1 MLEQRPGS
9 EDLDLPSFADDE
21 DRDEDE
27 KIEAAQKRARRRRR
41 YIAIAVVLLI
51 IILVPVI
58 FFATRGLRMRRVTYQ
73 FRQVTQGNI
82 ALVVSATGPVQG
94 TIYNADFLATGRISE
109 IDVKLGQSVNA
120 GQTLA
125 KIDNTAL
132 EDALKQAQASLQQ
145 QKDFGTQD
153 AINVAQDQVNTAQH
167 NLNNATLTAPHA
179 GVVTAINGA
188 VGGMATGGGG
198 GGSGG
203 SSSGG
208 GSSAVGFIQIVDR
221 SSLQVQANVNES
233 DIGGVA
239 VGQAVSFTVNAY
251 GSRTFHGTVSAIAP
265 LGQSASNVVTYP
277 VTINVDT
284 KSIQGANVLP
294 GMTASVTITIA
305 THSNALLVPVDAIN
319 FAQASTQISS
329 GERDAALS
337 QARQMMAGLQS
348 GGTGSSKSNMTASY
362 VLELANN
369 RWTAKPVVLGLTDG
383 TSYEVLSGL
392 TLGENVAVGVQG
404 GGGGTP
410 GPVGRPG
417 TGIGG

>member
-21 DRDEDE
+21 ERDEDE

-41 YIAIAVVLLI
+41 YITIAVVLLI

-94 TIYNADFLATGRISE
+94 TIYNADFLATGRVSE

-153 AINVAQDQVNTAQH
+153 AINVAQNQVNTAQH
-167 NLNNATLTAPHA
+167 NLDNATLTAPHA

-188 VGGMATGGGG
+188 VGGMTTG
-198 GGSGG
+198 GGSG
-203 SSSGG
+203 SSGGG

-239 VGQAVSFTVNAY
+239 VGHAVSFTVNAY

-265 LGQSASNVVTYP
+265 LGQNASNVVTYP
-277 VTINVDT
+277 VTINVDM
-284 KSIQGANVLP
+284 KSIPGANVLP

-329 GERDAALS
+329 SERDAALS
-337 QARQMMAGLQS
+337 QAQQMMAGLQS
-348 GGTGSSKSNMTASY
+348 GGTGGSKSNMTASF
-362 VLELANN
+362 VLEQANN

-392 TLGENVAVGVQG
+392 TLGESVAVGVQG
-404 GGGGTP
+404 GGTT

>member
-21 DRDEDE
+21 ERDEDE
-27 KIEAAQKRARRRRR
+27 KIEATQKRARRRRR
-41 YIAIAVVLLI
+41 YITIAVVLLI

-94 TIYNADFLATGRISE
+94 TIYNADFLATGRVSE

-153 AINVAQDQVNTAQH
+153 AINVAQNQVNTAQH
-167 NLNNATLTAPHA
+167 NLDNATLTAPHA

-188 VGGMATGGGG
+188 VGGMTTGGGSGSSGGG
-198 GGSGG
+198 GGS
-203 SSSGG
+203 
-208 GSSAVGFIQIVDR
+208 AEGFIQIVDR

-251 GSRTFHGTVSAIAP
+251 GSRTFHGTVGAIAP
-265 LGQSASNVVTYP
+265 LGQNASNVVTYP
-277 VTINVDT
+277 VTINVDM
-284 KSIQGANVLP
+284 KSIPGANVLP

-329 GERDAALS
+329 SERDAALS
-337 QARQMMAGLQS
+337 QAQQMMAGLQS
-348 GGTGSSKSNMTASY
+348 GGTGGSKSNMTASF
-362 VLELANN
+362 VLEQANN

-392 TLGENVAVGVQG
+392 TLGESVAVGVQG
-404 GGGGTP
+404 GGTT

>member
-1 MLEQRPGS
+1 MLEQKPGN

-41 YIAIAVVLLI
+41 YIAIAVVLLL

-58 FFATRGLRMRRVTYQ
+58 FFATRGLRMRGVIYQ
-73 FRQVTQGNI
+73 YKQVTQGNI
-82 ALVVSATGPVQG
+82 ALIVSATGPVQG
-94 TIYNADFLATGRISE
+94 TIYNADFLATGRVSE
-109 IDVKLGQSVNA
+109 IDVKLGQSVKA

-153 AINVAQDQVNTAQH
+153 AINVAQAQVNTAQH
-167 NLNNATLTAPHA
+167 NLDNATLTASHA
-179 GVVTAINGA
+179 GVVTAINGV
-188 VGGMATGGGG
+188 VGGMTTG
-198 GGSGG
+198 GG

-208 GSSAVGFIQIVDR
+208 GSGVAGFIQIVDS

-251 GSRTFHGTVSAIAP
+251 GSHTFHGTVSAIAP
-265 LGQSASNVVTYP
+265 LGQNASNVVTYP
-277 VTINVDT
+277 VTINVDM
-284 KSIQGANVLP
+284 KSIQGTNVLP

-305 THSNALLVPVDAIN
+305 MHSNALLVPVDAVN
-319 FAQASTQISS
+319 FAQASTLISS
-329 GERDAALS
+329 SERDAALS
-337 QARQMMAGLQS
+337 QAQQMMAGLQS
-348 GGTGSSKSNMTASY
+348 GGTGGVKPTMTASY
-362 VLELANN
+362 VLERANN

-392 TLGENVAVGVQG
+392 TLGESVAVGVQG
-404 GGGGTP
+404 GTGGTT
-410 GPVGRPG
+410 GPAGRPG

>member
-27 KIEAAQKRARRRRR
+27 KIETAQKRARRRRR
-41 YIAIAVVLLI
+41 YITIAVVLLI

-82 ALVVSATGPVQG
+82 ALVVSATGPAQG
-94 TIYNADFLATGRISE
+94 TIYNADFLATGRVSE

-153 AINVAQDQVNTAQH
+153 AINVAQDQLNTAQH
-167 NLNNATLTAPHA
+167 NLDNATLTAPHA

-188 VGGMATGGGG
+188 VGGMTTG

-203 SSSGG
+203 
-208 GSSAVGFIQIVDR
+208 GSSVAGFIQIVDR

-265 LGQSASNVVTYP
+265 LGQNASNVVTYP
-277 VTINVDT
+277 VTINVDM

-329 GERDAALS
+329 SERDAALS
-337 QARQMMAGLQS
+337 QAQQMMAGLQS
-348 GGTGSSKSNMTASY
+348 GGTGGSKSNMTASF

-392 TLGENVAVGVQG
+392 TLGESVAVGVQG
-404 GGGGTP
+404 GGTT
-410 GPVGRPG
+410 GPIGRPG

>member
-41 YIAIAVVLLI
+41 YITIAVVLLI

-94 TIYNADFLATGRISE
+94 TIY
-109 IDVKLGQSVNA
+109 
-120 GQTLA
+120 
-125 KIDNTAL
+125 AL

-153 AINVAQDQVNTAQH
+153 AINVAQNQVNTAQH
-167 NLNNATLTAPHA
+167 NLDNATLTAPHA

-188 VGGMATGGGG
+188 VGGMTTGGGSGSSGGG
-198 GGSGG
+198 GGS
-203 SSSGG
+203 
-208 GSSAVGFIQIVDR
+208 AEGFIQIVDR

-251 GSRTFHGTVSAIAP
+251 GSRTFHGTVGAIAP
-265 LGQSASNVVTYP
+265 LGQNASNVVTYP
-277 VTINVDT
+277 VTINVDM
-284 KSIQGANVLP
+284 KSIPGANVLP

-329 GERDAALS
+329 SERDAALS
-337 QARQMMAGLQS
+337 QAQQMMAGLQS
-348 GGTGSSKSNMTASY
+348 GGTGGSKSNMTASF
-362 VLELANN
+362 VLEQANN

-392 TLGENVAVGVQG
+392 TLGESVAVGVQG
-404 GGGGTP
+404 GGTT

>member
-21 DRDEDE
+21 ERDEDE
-27 KIEAAQKRARRRRR
+27 KIEATQKRARRRRR
-41 YIAIAVVLLI
+41 YITIAVVLLI

-94 TIYNADFLATGRISE
+94 TIYNADFLATGRVSE

-125 KIDNTAL
+125 KIDSTAL

-153 AINVAQDQVNTAQH
+153 AINVAQNQVNTAQH
-167 NLNNATLTAPHA
+167 NLDNATLTAPHA

-188 VGGMATGGGG
+188 VGGMTTGGGSGSSGGG
-198 GGSGG
+198 GGS
-203 SSSGG
+203 
-208 GSSAVGFIQIVDR
+208 AEGFIQIVDR

-239 VGQAVSFTVNAY
+239 VRQAVSFTVNAY
-251 GSRTFHGTVSAIAP
+251 GSRTFHGTVGAIAP
-265 LGQSASNVVTYP
+265 LGQNASNVVTYP
-277 VTINVDT
+277 VTINVDM
-284 KSIQGANVLP
+284 KSIPGANVLP

-329 GERDAALS
+329 SERDAALS

-348 GGTGSSKSNMTASY
+348 GGTGGSKSNMTASF
-362 VLELANN
+362 VLEQANN

-392 TLGENVAVGVQG
+392 TLGESVAVGVQG
-404 GGGGTP
+404 GGTT

>member
-21 DRDEDE
+21 ERDEDE
-27 KIEAAQKRARRRRR
+27 KIEATQKRARRRRR
-41 YIAIAVVLLI
+41 YITIAVVLLI

-94 TIYNADFLATGRISE
+94 TIYNADFLATGRVSE

-153 AINVAQDQVNTAQH
+153 AINVAQNQVNTAQH
-167 NLNNATLTAPHA
+167 NLDNATLTAPHA

-188 VGGMATGGGG
+188 VGGMTTGGGSGSSGGG
-198 GGSGG
+198 GGS
-203 SSSGG
+203 
-208 GSSAVGFIQIVDR
+208 AEGFIQIVDR

-251 GSRTFHGTVSAIAP
+251 GSRTFHGTVGAIAP
-265 LGQSASNVVTYP
+265 LGQNASNVVTYP
-277 VTINVDT
+277 VTINVDM
-284 KSIQGANVLP
+284 KSIPGANVLP

-329 GERDAALS
+329 SERDAALS
-337 QARQMMAGLQS
+337 QAQQMKAGLQS
-348 GGTGSSKSNMTASY
+348 GGTGGSKSNMTASF
-362 VLELANN
+362 VLEPANN

-392 TLGENVAVGVQG
+392 TLGESVAVGVQG
-404 GGGGTP
+404 GGTT

>member
-1 MLEQRPGS
+1 MLEQKPGS

-27 KIEAAQKRARRRRR
+27 KIATAQKRARRRRR

-51 IILVPVI
+51 IILVPVV
-58 FFATRGLRMRRVTYQ
+58 FFATRGLRIRRVTYQ
-73 FRQVTQGNI
+73 YKQVTQGNI

-94 TIYNADFLATGRISE
+94 TIYTADFLATGRVSE
-109 IDVKLGQSVNA
+109 IDVKLGQPVKA

-153 AINVAQDQVNTAQH
+153 AINVAQAQVNTAQH
-167 NLNNATLTAPHA
+167 NLDNATLTAPHA

-188 VGGMATGGGG
+188 VGGMASGG

-203 SSSGG
+203 SSGG
-208 GSSAVGFIQIVDR
+208 GSSAAGFIQIVDS
-221 SSLQVQANVNES
+221 SSLKVQANVNES

-239 VGQAVSFTVNAY
+239 VGQAVSFTVNSY
-251 GSRTFHGTVSAIAP
+251 GSRAFHGTVSAIAP
-265 LGQSASNVVTYP
+265 LGQNASNVVTYP
-277 VTINVDT
+277 VTINVDM

-305 THSNALLVPVDAIN
+305 THSNALLIPVDAVN
-319 FAQASTQISS
+319 FAQASTLISS
-329 GERDAALS
+329 SERDAALS
-337 QARQMMAGLQS
+337 QARQMMAGLQN
-348 GGTGSSKSNMTASY
+348 GGTGGANSTMTASY

-392 TLGENVAVGVQG
+392 TLGESVAVGVQG
-404 GGGGTP
+404 GTGGTTSP
-410 GPVGRPG
+410 TGRPG

>member
-21 DRDEDE
+21 ERDEDE
-27 KIEAAQKRARRRRR
+27 KIEATQKRARRRRR
-41 YIAIAVVLLI
+41 YITIAVVLLI

-94 TIYNADFLATGRISE
+94 TIYNADFLATGRVSE

-153 AINVAQDQVNTAQH
+153 AINVAQNQVNTAQH
-167 NLNNATLTAPHA
+167 NLDNATLTAPHA

-188 VGGMATGGGG
+188 VGGMTTGGGSGSSGGGG
-198 GGSGG
+198 GGS
-203 SSSGG
+203 
-208 GSSAVGFIQIVDR
+208 AEGFIQIVDR

-251 GSRTFHGTVSAIAP
+251 GSRTFHGTVGAIAP
-265 LGQSASNVVTYP
+265 LGLNASNVVTYP
-277 VTINVDT
+277 VTINVDM
-284 KSIQGANVLP
+284 KSIPGANVLP

-329 GERDAALS
+329 SERDAALS

-348 GGTGSSKSNMTASY
+348 GGTGGSKSNMTASF
-362 VLELANN
+362 VLESANN

-392 TLGENVAVGVQG
+392 TLGESVAVGVQG
-404 GGGGTP
+404 GGTT

>member
-41 YIAIAVVLLI
+41 YITIAVVLLL

-94 TIYNADFLATGRISE
+94 TIYNADFLATGRVSE

-153 AINVAQDQVNTAQH
+153 AINVAQNQVNTAQH
-167 NLNNATLTAPHA
+167 NLDNATLTAPHA

-188 VGGMATGGGG
+188 VGGMTTGGGSGSSGGG
-198 GGSGG
+198 GGS
-203 SSSGG
+203 
-208 GSSAVGFIQIVDR
+208 AEGFIQIVDR

-251 GSRTFHGTVSAIAP
+251 GSRTFHGTVGAIAP
-265 LGQSASNVVTYP
+265 LGQNASNVVTYP
-277 VTINVDT
+277 VTINVDM
-284 KSIQGANVLP
+284 KSIPGANVLP

-329 GERDAALS
+329 SERDAALS
-337 QARQMMAGLQS
+337 QAQQMMAGLQS
-348 GGTGSSKSNMTASY
+348 GGTGGSKSNMTASF
-362 VLELANN
+362 VLEQANN

-392 TLGENVAVGVQG
+392 TLGESVAVGVQG
-404 GGGGTP
+404 GGTT

>member
-41 YIAIAVVLLI
+41 YITIAVVLLI

-94 TIYNADFLATGRISE
+94 TIYNADFLATGRVSE

-167 NLNNATLTAPHA
+167 NLDNATLTAPHV

-188 VGGMATGGGG
+188 VGGMTTG
-198 GGSGG
+198 GGSG
-203 SSSGG
+203 SSGGG

-233 DIGGVA
+233 DIEGVA

-251 GSRTFHGTVSAIAP
+251 GSRTFHGTVGAIAP
-265 LGQSASNVVTYP
+265 LGQNASNVVTYP
-277 VTINVDT
+277 VTINVDM
-284 KSIQGANVLP
+284 KSIPGANVLP

-329 GERDAALS
+329 SERDAALS

-348 GGTGSSKSNMTASY
+348 GGTGGSKSNMTASF
-362 VLELANN
+362 VLEPANN
-369 RWTAKPVVLGLTDG
+369 RWTVKPVVLGLTDG

-392 TLGENVAVGVQG
+392 TLGESVAVGVQG
-404 GGGGTP
+404 GGTT

>member
-21 DRDEDE
+21 ERDEDE

-41 YIAIAVVLLI
+41 YITIAVVLLI

-94 TIYNADFLATGRISE
+94 TIYNADFLATGRVSE

-153 AINVAQDQVNTAQH
+153 AINVAQNQVNTAQH
-167 NLNNATLTAPHA
+167 NLDNATLTAPHA

-188 VGGMATGGGG
+188 VGGMTTGGGSGSSGGG
-198 GGSGG
+198 GGS
-203 SSSGG
+203 
-208 GSSAVGFIQIVDR
+208 AEGFIQIVDR

-251 GSRTFHGTVSAIAP
+251 GSRTFHGTVGAIAP
-265 LGQSASNVVTYP
+265 LGQNASNVVTYP
-277 VTINVDT
+277 VTINVDM
-284 KSIQGANVLP
+284 KSIPGANVLP

-329 GERDAALS
+329 SERDAALS
-337 QARQMMAGLQS
+337 QAQQMMAGLQS
-348 GGTGSSKSNMTASY
+348 GGTGGSKSNMTASF
-362 VLELANN
+362 VLEQANN

-392 TLGENVAVGVQG
+392 TLGESVAVGVQG
-404 GGGGTP
+404 GGTT

>member
-21 DRDEDE
+21 ERDEDE
-27 KIEAAQKRARRRRR
+27 KIEATQKRARRRRR
-41 YIAIAVVLLI
+41 YITIAVVLLI

-94 TIYNADFLATGRISE
+94 TIYNADFLATGRVSE

-153 AINVAQDQVNTAQH
+153 AINVAQNQVNTAQH
-167 NLNNATLTAPHA
+167 NLDNATLTAPHA

-188 VGGMATGGGG
+188 VGGMTTGGGSGSSGGGG
-198 GGSGG
+198 GGS
-203 SSSGG
+203 
-208 GSSAVGFIQIVDR
+208 AEGFIQIVDR

-251 GSRTFHGTVSAIAP
+251 GSRTFHGTVGAIAP
-265 LGQSASNVVTYP
+265 LGQNASNVVTYP
-277 VTINVDT
+277 VTINVDM
-284 KSIQGANVLP
+284 KSIPGANVLP

-329 GERDAALS
+329 SERDAALS
-337 QARQMMAGLQS
+337 QAQQMMAGLQS
-348 GGTGSSKSNMTASY
+348 GGTGGSKSNMTASF
-362 VLELANN
+362 VLEQANN

-392 TLGENVAVGVQG
+392 TLGESVAVGVQG
-404 GGGGTP
+404 GGTT

>member
-21 DRDEDE
+21 ERDEDE
-27 KIEAAQKRARRRRR
+27 KIEATQKRARRRRR
-41 YIAIAVVLLI
+41 YITIAVVLLI

-94 TIYNADFLATGRISE
+94 TIYNADFLATGRVSE

-167 NLNNATLTAPHA
+167 NLDNATLTAPHA

-188 VGGMATGGGG
+188 VGGMATG
-198 GGSGG
+198 GG

-265 LGQSASNVVTYP
+265 LGQNASNVVTYP
-277 VTINVDT
+277 VTINVDM
-284 KSIQGANVLP
+284 KSIPGANVLP

-329 GERDAALS
+329 SERDAALS

-348 GGTGSSKSNMTASY
+348 GGTGGSKSNMTASF
-362 VLELANN
+362 VLEQANN

-392 TLGENVAVGVQG
+392 TLGESVAVGVQG
-404 GGGGTP
+404 GGTT

>member
-21 DRDEDE
+21 ERDEDE
-27 KIEAAQKRARRRRR
+27 KIEATQKRARRRRR
-41 YIAIAVVLLI
+41 YITIAVVLLI

-94 TIYNADFLATGRISE
+94 TIYNADFLATGRVSE

-125 KIDNTAL
+125 KIDSTAL

-167 NLNNATLTAPHA
+167 NLDNATLTAPHA

-188 VGGMATGGGG
+188 VGGMTTGGGSGSSGGG
-198 GGSGG
+198 GGS
-203 SSSGG
+203 
-208 GSSAVGFIQIVDR
+208 AEGFIQIVDR

-251 GSRTFHGTVSAIAP
+251 GSRTFHGTVGAIAP
-265 LGQSASNVVTYP
+265 LGQNASNVVTYP
-277 VTINVDT
+277 VTINVDM
-284 KSIQGANVLP
+284 KSIPGANVLP

-329 GERDAALS
+329 SERDAALS
-337 QARQMMAGLQS
+337 QAQQMMAGLQS
-348 GGTGSSKSNMTASY
+348 GGTGGSKSNMTASF
-362 VLELANN
+362 VLEQANN

-392 TLGENVAVGVQG
+392 TLGESVAVGVQG
-404 GGGGTP
+404 GGTT

>member
-21 DRDEDE
+21 ERDEDE
-27 KIEAAQKRARRRRR
+27 KIEATQKRARRRRR
-41 YIAIAVVLLI
+41 YITIAVVLLI

-94 TIYNADFLATGRISE
+94 TIYNADFLATGRVSE

-153 AINVAQDQVNTAQH
+153 AINVAQNQVNTAQH
-167 NLNNATLTAPHA
+167 NLDNATLTAPHA

-188 VGGMATGGGG
+188 VGGMTTGGGSGSSGGG
-198 GGSGG
+198 GGS
-203 SSSGG
+203 
-208 GSSAVGFIQIVDR
+208 AEGFIQIVDR

-265 LGQSASNVVTYP
+265 LGQNASNVVTYP
-277 VTINVDT
+277 VTINVDM
-284 KSIQGANVLP
+284 KSIAGANVLP

-329 GERDAALS
+329 SERDAALS
-337 QARQMMAGLQS
+337 QAQQMMAGLQS
-348 GGTGSSKSNMTASY
+348 GGTGGSKSNMTASF
-362 VLELANN
+362 VLEQANN

-392 TLGENVAVGVQG
+392 TLGESVAVGVQG
-404 GGGGTP
+404 GGTT

>member
-41 YIAIAVVLLI
+41 YITIAVVLLI
-51 IILVPVI
+51 IILVPLI

-94 TIYNADFLATGRISE
+94 TIYNADFLATGRVSE

-167 NLNNATLTAPHA
+167 NLDNATLTAPHA

-188 VGGMATGGGG
+188 VGGMATGGG
-198 GGSGG
+198 SGG
-203 SSSGG
+203 SSSNGGG

-265 LGQSASNVVTYP
+265 LGQNASNVVTYP
-277 VTINVDT
+277 VTINVDM
-284 KSIQGANVLP
+284 KSIPGANVLP

-329 GERDAALS
+329 SERDVALS

-348 GGTGSSKSNMTASY
+348 GGTAGSKSNMTASY

-392 TLGENVAVGVQG
+392 TLGESVAVGVQG
-404 GGGGTP
+404 GGTT

>member
-41 YIAIAVVLLI
+41 YITIAVVLLI

-94 TIYNADFLATGRISE
+94 TIYNADFLATGRVSE

-167 NLNNATLTAPHA
+167 NLDNATLTAPHA

-188 VGGMATGGGG
+188 VGGMTTGGGSGSSGGG
-198 GGSGG
+198 GGS
-203 SSSGG
+203 
-208 GSSAVGFIQIVDR
+208 AEGFIQIVDR

-251 GSRTFHGTVSAIAP
+251 GSRTFHGTVGAIAP
-265 LGQSASNVVTYP
+265 LGQNASNVVTYP
-277 VTINVDT
+277 VTINVDM
-284 KSIQGANVLP
+284 KSIPGANVLP

-329 GERDAALS
+329 SERDAALS

-348 GGTGSSKSNMTASY
+348 GGTGGSKSNMTASF
-362 VLELANN
+362 VLEQANN

-392 TLGENVAVGVQG
+392 TLGESVAVGVQG
-404 GGGGTP
+404 GGTT

>member
-21 DRDEDE
+21 ERDEDE
-27 KIEAAQKRARRRRR
+27 KIEATQKRARRRRR
-41 YIAIAVVLLI
+41 YITIAVVLLI

-94 TIYNADFLATGRISE
+94 TIYNADFLATGRVSE

-167 NLNNATLTAPHA
+167 NLDNATLTAPHA

-188 VGGMATGGGG
+188 VGGMTTGGGSGSSGGG
-198 GGSGG
+198 GGS
-203 SSSGG
+203 
-208 GSSAVGFIQIVDR
+208 AEGFIQIVDR

-251 GSRTFHGTVSAIAP
+251 GSRTFHGTVGAIAP
-265 LGQSASNVVTYP
+265 LGQNASNVVTYP
-277 VTINVDT
+277 VTINVDM
-284 KSIQGANVLP
+284 KSIPGANVLP

-329 GERDAALS
+329 SERDAALS

-348 GGTGSSKSNMTASY
+348 GGTGGSKSNMTASF
-362 VLELANN
+362 VLESANN

-392 TLGENVAVGVQG
+392 TLGESVAVGVQG
-404 GGGGTP
+404 GGTT

>member
-21 DRDEDE
+21 ERDEDE
-27 KIEAAQKRARRRRR
+27 KIEATQKRARRRRR
-41 YIAIAVVLLI
+41 YITIAVVLLI

-94 TIYNADFLATGRISE
+94 TIYNADFLATGRVSE

-167 NLNNATLTAPHA
+167 NLDNATLTAPHA

-188 VGGMATGGGG
+188 VGGMATGGG
-198 GGSGG
+198 SG
-203 SSSGG
+203 SSG

-251 GSRTFHGTVSAIAP
+251 GSRTFHGTVGAIAP
-265 LGQSASNVVTYP
+265 LGQNASNVVTYP
-277 VTINVDT
+277 VTINVDM
-284 KSIQGANVLP
+284 KSIPGANVLP

-305 THSNALLVPVDAIN
+305 THSNALLVPVDATN

-329 GERDAALS
+329 SERDAALS
-337 QARQMMAGLQS
+337 QSRQMMAGLQS
-348 GGTGSSKSNMTASY
+348 GGTGGSKSNMTASY
-362 VLELANN
+362 VLEAANN

-392 TLGENVAVGVQG
+392 TLGESVAVGVQG
-404 GGGGTP
+404 GGTT

>member
-21 DRDEDE
+21 ERDEDE
-27 KIEAAQKRARRRRR
+27 KIEATQKRARRRRR
-41 YIAIAVVLLI
+41 YITIAVVLLI

-94 TIYNADFLATGRISE
+94 TIYNADFLATGRVSE

-167 NLNNATLTAPHA
+167 NLDNATLTAPHA

-188 VGGMATGGGG
+188 VGGMATGGG
-198 GGSGG
+198 SG
-203 SSSGG
+203 SSG

-265 LGQSASNVVTYP
+265 LGQNASNVVTYP
-277 VTINVDT
+277 VTINVDM
-284 KSIQGANVLP
+284 KSIPGANVLP

-329 GERDAALS
+329 SERDAALS

-348 GGTGSSKSNMTASY
+348 GGTGGSKSNMTASF
-362 VLELANN
+362 VLEQANN

-392 TLGENVAVGVQG
+392 TLGESVAVGVQG
-404 GGGGTP
+404 GGTT

>member
-41 YIAIAVVLLI
+41 YITIAVVLLL

-94 TIYNADFLATGRISE
+94 TIYNADFLATGRVSE

-167 NLNNATLTAPHA
+167 NLDNATLTAPHA

-188 VGGMATGGGG
+188 VGGMTTGGGSGSSGGG
-198 GGSGG
+198 GGS
-203 SSSGG
+203 
-208 GSSAVGFIQIVDR
+208 AEGFIQIVDR

-251 GSRTFHGTVSAIAP
+251 GSRTFHGTVGAIAP
-265 LGQSASNVVTYP
+265 LGQNASNVVTYP
-277 VTINVDT
+277 VTINVDM
-284 KSIQGANVLP
+284 KSIPGANVLP

-305 THSNALLVPVDAIN
+305 THSNASLVPVDAIN

-329 GERDAALS
+329 SERDAALS
-337 QARQMMAGLQS
+337 QAQQMMAGLQS
-348 GGTGSSKSNMTASY
+348 GGTGGSKSNMTASF
-362 VLELANN
+362 VLEQANN

-392 TLGENVAVGVQG
+392 TLGESVAVGVQG
-404 GGGGTP
+404 GGTT

>member
-1 MLEQRPGS
+1 
-9 EDLDLPSFADDE
+9 
-21 DRDEDE
+21 
-27 KIEAAQKRARRRRR
+27 
-41 YIAIAVVLLI
+41 LI

-94 TIYNADFLATGRISE
+94 TIYNADFLATGRVSE

-132 EDALKQAQASLQQ
+132 EDELKQAQASLQQ

-167 NLNNATLTAPHA
+167 NLDNATLTAPHA
-179 GVVTAINGA
+179 GVVTAINGT
-188 VGGMATGGGG
+188 VGGMTTGGG

-203 SSSGG
+203 
-208 GSSAVGFIQIVDR
+208 GSSVAGFIQIVDS

-239 VGQAVSFTVNAY
+239 VGQVVSFTVNAY
-251 GSRTFHGTVSAIAP
+251 GSRVFHGTVKAIAP
-265 LGQSASNVVTYP
+265 LGQNASNVVTYP
-277 VTINVDT
+277 VTINVDM
-284 KSIQGANVLP
+284 KSLQGANVLP

-319 FAQASTQISS
+319 FAQASTQISNS
-329 GERDAALS
+329 ERDAALS
-337 QARQMMAGLQS
+337 QAQQTMAGLQS
-348 GGTGSSKSNMTASY
+348 GGTSSSKSNMTASY
-362 VLELANN
+362 VLEQANN

-392 TLGENVAVGVQG
+392 TLGESVAVGVQG
-404 GGGGTP
+404 GGTT
-410 GPVGRPG
+410 GPIGRPG

>member
-27 KIEAAQKRARRRRR
+27 KIEAVQKRARRRRR
-41 YIAIAVVLLI
+41 YITIAVVLLI

-94 TIYNADFLATGRISE
+94 TIYNADFLATGRVSE

-167 NLNNATLTAPHA
+167 NLDNATLTAPHA

-188 VGGMATGGGG
+188 VGGMTTGGGSGSSGGG
-198 GGSGG
+198 GGS
-203 SSSGG
+203 
-208 GSSAVGFIQIVDR
+208 AEGFIQIVDR

-251 GSRTFHGTVSAIAP
+251 GSRTFHGTVGAIAP
-265 LGQSASNVVTYP
+265 LGQNASNVVTYP
-277 VTINVDT
+277 VTINVDM
-284 KSIQGANVLP
+284 KSIAGANVLP

-329 GERDAALS
+329 SERDAALS
-337 QARQMMAGLQS
+337 QARQMMAGIQS
-348 GGTGSSKSNMTASY
+348 GGTGGSKSNMTASY
-362 VLELANN
+362 VLEAANN

-392 TLGENVAVGVQG
+392 TLGESVAVGVQG
-404 GGGGTP
+404 GGTT

>member
-41 YIAIAVVLLI
+41 YITIAVVLLL

-94 TIYNADFLATGRISE
+94 TIYNADFLATGRVSE

-167 NLNNATLTAPHA
+167 NLDNATLTAPHA

-188 VGGMATGGGG
+188 VGGMTTGGGSGSSGGG
-198 GGSGG
+198 GGS
-203 SSSGG
+203 
-208 GSSAVGFIQIVDR
+208 AEGFIQIVDR

-251 GSRTFHGTVSAIAP
+251 GSRTFHGTVGAIAP
-265 LGQSASNVVTYP
+265 LGQNASNVVTYP
-277 VTINVDT
+277 VTINVDM
-284 KSIQGANVLP
+284 KSIPGANVLP

-329 GERDAALS
+329 SERDAALS
-337 QARQMMAGLQS
+337 QAQQMMAGLQS
-348 GGTGSSKSNMTASY
+348 GGTGGSKSNMTASF
-362 VLELANN
+362 VLEQANN

-392 TLGENVAVGVQG
+392 TLGESVAVGVQG
-404 GGGGTP
+404 GGTT

>member
-41 YIAIAVVLLI
+41 YITIAVVLLI

-94 TIYNADFLATGRISE
+94 TIYNADFLATGRVSE

-167 NLNNATLTAPHA
+167 NLDNATLTAPHA

-188 VGGMATGGGG
+188 VGGMTTGGGSGSSGGGG
-198 GGSGG
+198 GGS
-203 SSSGG
+203 
-208 GSSAVGFIQIVDR
+208 AEGFIQIVDR

-251 GSRTFHGTVSAIAP
+251 GSRTFHGTVGAIAP
-265 LGQSASNVVTYP
+265 LGQNASNVVTYP
-277 VTINVDT
+277 VTINVDM
-284 KSIQGANVLP
+284 KSIPGANVLP

-329 GERDAALS
+329 SERDAALS
-337 QARQMMAGLQS
+337 QAQQMMAGLQS
-348 GGTGSSKSNMTASY
+348 GGTGGSKSNMTASY
-362 VLELANN
+362 VLEAANN

-392 TLGENVAVGVQG
+392 TLGESVAVGVQG
-404 GGGGTP
+404 GGTT

>member
-21 DRDEDE
+21 ERDEDE

-41 YIAIAVVLLI
+41 YITIAVVLLI

-94 TIYNADFLATGRISE
+94 TIYNADFLATGRVSE

-125 KIDNTAL
+125 KIDSTAL

-167 NLNNATLTAPHA
+167 NLDNAALTAPHA

-188 VGGMATGGGG
+188 VGGMTTG
-198 GGSGG
+198 GGSG
-203 SSSGG
+203 SSG

-251 GSRTFHGTVSAIAP
+251 GSRTFHGTVGAIAP
-265 LGQSASNVVTYP
+265 LGQNASNVVTYP
-277 VTINVDT
+277 VTINVDM
-284 KSIQGANVLP
+284 KSIAGANVLP

-305 THSNALLVPVDAIN
+305 TQSNALLVPVDAIN

-329 GERDAALS
+329 SERDAALS

-348 GGTGSSKSNMTASY
+348 GGTGGSKSNMTASF
-362 VLELANN
+362 VLEPANN

-392 TLGENVAVGVQG
+392 TLGESVAVGVQG
-404 GGGGTP
+404 GGTT

>member
-41 YIAIAVVLLI
+41 YITIAVVLLI

-94 TIYNADFLATGRISE
+94 TIYNADFLATGRVSE

-167 NLNNATLTAPHA
+167 NLDNATLTAPHV

-188 VGGMATGGGG
+188 VGGMTTG
-198 GGSGG
+198 GGSG
-203 SSSGG
+203 SSGGG

-239 VGQAVSFTVNAY
+239 VGQAVSFTVSAY
-251 GSRTFHGTVSAIAP
+251 GSRAFHGTVSAIAP
-265 LGQSASNVVTYP
+265 LGQNASNVVTYP
-277 VTINVDT
+277 VTINVDM
-284 KSIQGANVLP
+284 KGLQGANVLP
-294 GMTASVTITIA
+294 GMTANVTITTA
-305 THSNALLVPVDAIN
+305 THANALLVPVDAIN
-319 FAQASTQISS
+319 FAQAAPVSLLSS
-329 GERDAALS
+329 SDRAAALS
-337 QARQMMAGLQS
+337 QAQQMMTGLQS
-348 GGTGSSKSNMTASY
+348 AGTSGSKGNLTASY
-362 VLELANN
+362 VLERTNN
-369 RWTAKPVVLGLTDG
+369 QWTAKPIVLG
-383 TSYEVLSGL
+383 
-392 TLGENVAVGVQG
+392 
-404 GGGGTP
+404 
-410 GPVGRPG
+410 
-417 TGIGG
+417 

>member
-41 YIAIAVVLLI
+41 Y
-51 IILVPVI
+51 
-58 FFATRGLRMRRVTYQ
+58 
-73 FRQVTQGNI
+73 
-82 ALVVSATGPVQG
+82 
-94 TIYNADFLATGRISE
+94 
-109 IDVKLGQSVNA
+109 KLGQSVNA

-153 AINVAQDQVNTAQH
+153 AINVAQNQVNTAQH
-167 NLNNATLTAPHA
+167 NLDNATLTAPHA

-188 VGGMATGGGG
+188 VGGMTTGGGSGSSGGG
-198 GGSGG
+198 GGS
-203 SSSGG
+203 
-208 GSSAVGFIQIVDR
+208 AEGFIQIVDR

-251 GSRTFHGTVSAIAP
+251 GSRTFHGTVGAIAP
-265 LGQSASNVVTYP
+265 LGQNASNVVTYP
-277 VTINVDT
+277 VTINVDM
-284 KSIQGANVLP
+284 KSIPGANVLP
-294 GMTASVTITIA
+294 GMTASITITIA

-329 GERDAALS
+329 SERDAALS

-348 GGTGSSKSNMTASY
+348 GGTGGSKSNMTASF
-362 VLELANN
+362 VLEQANN

-392 TLGENVAVGVQG
+392 TLGESVAVGVQG
-404 GGGGTP
+404 GGTT

>member
-1 MLEQRPGS
+1 MLEQKPGS

-41 YIAIAVVLLI
+41 YITIAVVLLI
-51 IILVPVI
+51 IILIPVI
-58 FFATRGLRMRRVTYQ
+58 FFATRGLRTRRATYQ
-73 FRQVTQGNI
+73 YKQVTQGNI

-94 TIYNADFLATGRISE
+94 TIYNAAFLATGRVSE
-109 IDVKLGQSVNA
+109 IDVKLGQSVKA

-153 AINVAQDQVNTAQH
+153 AINVAQAQVNTAQH
-167 NLNNATLTAPHA
+167 NLDNATLTAPHA

-198 GGSGG
+198 SGG
-203 SSSGG
+203 SSSGSG
-208 GSSAVGFIQIVDR
+208 AAGFIQIVDS

-233 DIGGVA
+233 DIGGIA

-265 LGQSASNVVTYP
+265 LGQNTSNVVTYP
-277 VTINVDT
+277 VTISVDM
-284 KSIQGANVLP
+284 KSIAGANVLP
-294 GMTASVTITIA
+294 GMTASVTITVA
-305 THSNALLVPVDAIN
+305 THANALLVPVDAVN
-319 FAQASTQISS
+319 FAQASTLISS
-329 GERDAALS
+329 SQRDAALS
-337 QARQMMAGLQS
+337 EAQQMMAGLQS
-348 GGTGSSKSNMTASY
+348 GGTGGAKSTMTASY
-362 VLELANN
+362 VLESANN

-392 TLGENVAVGVQG
+392 TLGESVAVGVQG
-404 GGGGTP
+404 GTGGTT

>member
-21 DRDEDE
+21 ERDEDE
-27 KIEAAQKRARRRRR
+27 KIEATQKRARRRRR
-41 YIAIAVVLLI
+41 YITIAVVLLI

-94 TIYNADFLATGRISE
+94 TIYNADFLATGRVSE

-153 AINVAQDQVNTAQH
+153 AINVAQNQVNTAQH
-167 NLNNATLTAPHA
+167 NLDNATLTAPHA

-188 VGGMATGGGG
+188 VGGMTTGGGSGSSGGGG
-198 GGSGG
+198 GGS
-203 SSSGG
+203 
-208 GSSAVGFIQIVDR
+208 AEGFIQIVDR

-233 DIGGVA
+233 DIGGVV

-251 GSRTFHGTVSAIAP
+251 GSHTFHGTVSAIAP
-265 LGQSASNVVTYP
+265 LGQNVSNVVTYP
-277 VTINVDT
+277 VTISVDM
-284 KSIQGANVLP
+284 KSLQGANVLP

-319 FAQASTQISS
+319 FAQAAPASLLSS
-329 GERDAALS
+329 SDRAAALS
-337 QARQMMAGLQS
+337 QAQQMMASLQS
-348 GGTGSSKSNMTASY
+348 AGTSGSKGNMTASY
-362 VLELANN
+362 VLERANN
-369 RWTAKPVVLGLTDG
+369 QWTAKPVVLGLTDG
-383 TSYEVLSGL
+383 NSYEVLSGL
-392 TLGENVAVGVQG
+392 SSGERVAVGVQG
-404 GGGGTP
+404 GTVAGG
-410 GPVGRPG
+410 
-417 TGIGG
+417 

>member
-41 YIAIAVVLLI
+41 YITIAVVLLI

-94 TIYNADFLATGRISE
+94 TIYNADFLATGRVSE

-153 AINVAQDQVNTAQH
+153 AINVAQNQVNTAQH
-167 NLNNATLTAPHA
+167 NLDNATLTAPHA

-188 VGGMATGGGG
+188 VGGMTTGGGSGSSGGG
-198 GGSGG
+198 GGS
-203 SSSGG
+203 
-208 GSSAVGFIQIVDR
+208 AEGFIQIVDR

-251 GSRTFHGTVSAIAP
+251 GSRTFHGTVGAIAP
-265 LGQSASNVVTYP
+265 LGQNASNVVTYP
-277 VTINVDT
+277 VTINVDM
-284 KSIQGANVLP
+284 KSIPGANVLP

-329 GERDAALS
+329 SERDAALS
-337 QARQMMAGLQS
+337 QAQQMMAGLQS
-348 GGTGSSKSNMTASY
+348 GGTGGSKSNMTASF
-362 VLELANN
+362 VLEQANN

-392 TLGENVAVGVQG
+392 TLGESVAVGVQG
-404 GGGGTP
+404 GGTT

>member
-27 KIEAAQKRARRRRR
+27 KIEAVQKRARRRRR
-41 YIAIAVVLLI
+41 YITIAVVLLI

-94 TIYNADFLATGRISE
+94 TIYNADFLATGRVSE

-125 KIDNTAL
+125 KIDSTAL

-167 NLNNATLTAPHA
+167 NLDNATLTAPHA

-188 VGGMATGGGG
+188 VGGMTTGGGSGSSGGGG
-198 GGSGG
+198 G
-203 SSSGG
+203 
-208 GSSAVGFIQIVDR
+208 SAVGFIQIVDR

-251 GSRTFHGTVSAIAP
+251 GSRTFHGTVGAIAP
-265 LGQSASNVVTYP
+265 LGQNASNVVTYP
-277 VTINVDT
+277 VTINVDM
-284 KSIQGANVLP
+284 KSIPGANVLP

-329 GERDAALS
+329 SERDAALS

-348 GGTGSSKSNMTASY
+348 GGTGGSKSNMTASY
-362 VLELANN
+362 VLEAANN

-392 TLGENVAVGVQG
+392 TLGESVAVGVQG
-404 GGGGTP
+404 GGTT

>member
-41 YIAIAVVLLI
+41 YITIAVVLLI

-94 TIYNADFLATGRISE
+94 TIYNADFLATGRVSE

-167 NLNNATLTAPHA
+167 NLDNATLTAPHA

-188 VGGMATGGGG
+188 VGGMTTGGGSGSSGGG
-198 GGSGG
+198 GGS
-203 SSSGG
+203 
-208 GSSAVGFIQIVDR
+208 AEGFIQIVDR

-251 GSRTFHGTVSAIAP
+251 GSRTFHGTVGAIAP
-265 LGQSASNVVTYP
+265 LGQNASNVVTYP
-277 VTINVDT
+277 VTINVDM
-284 KSIQGANVLP
+284 KSIPGANVLP

-329 GERDAALS
+329 SERDAALS
-337 QARQMMAGLQS
+337 QAQQMMAGLQS
-348 GGTGSSKSNMTASY
+348 GGTGGSKSNMTASF
-362 VLELANN
+362 VLEQANN

-392 TLGENVAVGVQG
+392 TLGESVAVGVQG
-404 GGGGTP
+404 GGTT

>member
-27 KIEAAQKRARRRRR
+27 KIEATQKRARRRRR
-41 YIAIAVVLLI
+41 YITIAVVLLI

-94 TIYNADFLATGRISE
+94 TIYNADFLATGRVSE

-167 NLNNATLTAPHA
+167 NLDNATLTAPHA

-188 VGGMATGGGG
+188 VGGMTTGGGG
-198 GGSGG
+198 G
-203 SSSGG
+203 SSG

-233 DIGGVA
+233 DIGGVV

-251 GSRTFHGTVSAIAP
+251 GSHIFHGTVSAIAP
-265 LGQSASNVVTYP
+265 LGQNVSNVVTYP
-277 VTINVDT
+277 VTINVDM
-284 KSIQGANVLP
+284 KSIPGANVLP
-294 GMTASVTITIA
+294 GMTASITITIA

-329 GERDAALS
+329 SERDAALS

-348 GGTGSSKSNMTASY
+348 GGTGGSKSNMTASF
-362 VLELANN
+362 VLEQANN

-392 TLGENVAVGVQG
+392 TLGESVAVGVQG
-404 GGGGTP
+404 GGTT